1 MFWTQGK
8 GLLATKYIR
17 DYRKNSRTTWL
28 ICSAKKRPFSLE
40 LQVLVSPILVIPSP
54 VSMSLGSQ
62 IRHRRL
68 WVAME
73 SDHWQV
79 DGVDWGWLFV
89 QWALSSTDL
98 SSSETRILLY
108 TSLCVSLCLTPLDP
122 VCQLLLSWLSISL
135 STHVLS
141 AGPSPTLH
149 WPLLWRQRTTQL
161 ATTKSS
167 SLVLMLLQTLRVF
180 GTLYSLLQPWSLILA
195 FWFLEISIKLNSLH
209 PRTYSGCESTSSPN

>member
-8 GLLATKYIR
+8 GFLATKYIR
-17 DYRKNSRTTWL
+17 DYWKNSRTTWL
-28 ICSAKKRPFSLE
+28 ICNAKKWPFSLE

-135 STHVLS
+135 STYVLS
-141 AGPSPTLH
+141 AGPSPNFALTPSLETENH
-149 WPLLWRQRTTQL
+149 PAGYNQIIFPGADVTSNSQSFWNPLFSLTTMVFNLGILIFRNFYQIKLFASKNLLWLWEHQ
-161 ATTKSS
+161 
-167 SLVLMLLQTLRVF
+167 F
-180 GTLYSLLQPWSLILA
+180 P
-195 FWFLEISIKLNSLH
+195 
-209 PRTYSGCESTSSPN
+209 